1 MAPKLTDRRVQRT
14 RRHIHEAFFGLMRE
28 KGYEAVTVQDIL
40 DRADVGRATFYAHF
54 SGKQEVLFNGLE
66 GLGVWLREQHRAAPK
81 TGDGPALGFSL
92 AMFDHVGGQRALYRS
107 MVGKESGLLVLR
119 HMQRMIAEIVRT
131 ELEESAPQGVTSVPL
146 EVAADFAA
154 STFMTILAWWMD
166 NRTPHTAAEVD
177 AIYRSLVMP
186 GLANVLGPGAALR
199 TRADAPERVT
209 PSE

>member
-1 MAPKLTDRRVQRT
+1 MGPKPTDRRVQRT

-40 DRADVGRATFYAHF
+40 DRADVGRSTFYAHF

-66 GLGVWLREQHRAAPK
+66 GLGAWLREQHRAAPK
-81 TGDGPALGFSL
+81 TGDGPGLGFSL

-119 HMQRMIAEIVRT
+119 HMQRMIAEIVRA
-131 ELEESAPQGVTSVPL
+131 ELDEFAPKGAAPVPL
-146 EVAADFAA
+146 DLAAEFAA
-154 STFMTILAWWMD
+154 STFMAVLAWWMD
-166 NRTPHTAAEVD
+166 SRTPHTAAEVD

-186 GLANVLGPGAALR
+186 GLSNALGAA
-199 TRADAPERVT
+199 PGG
-209 PSE
+209 